1 VDGQAQE
8 QGPGT
13 SVLTRSNGVNLQF
26 QFRAFDDLTV
36 HELYALLR
44 LRSDVFVV
52 EQDCVF
58 LDLDDRDQAAVHV
71 LARVEEAP
79 EEAPVAYARFYEE
92 HGELH
97 LGRIVT
103 DRTVRSQGAGHI
115 LMSACVAE
123 IVRRHP
129 GRAMAMSAQAHL
141 AGFYAQHGFVVQGEG
156 YLEDDIPHVR
166 MVRG

>member
-1 VDGQAQE
+1 MDGQAQE

-26 QFRAFDDLTV
+26 QFRAFGDLTV

-52 EQDCVF
+52 EQNCVF

-71 LARVEEAP
+71 LARNDDAL
-79 EEAPVAYARFYEE
+79 VAYARFYEE

-115 LMSACVAE
+115 LMRACVAE
-123 IVRRHP
+123 IARRHP

-156 YLEDDIPHVR
+156 YLEDDIPHLR

>member
-1 VDGQAQE
+1 
-8 QGPGT
+8 
-13 SVLTRSNGVNLQF
+13 VNLQF
-26 QFRAFDDLTV
+26 LYREFDDLTV

-71 LARVEEAP
+71 LALAD
-79 EEAPVAYARFYEE
+79 ASLVAYARFYDE

-103 DRTVRSQGAGHI
+103 DRTVRSQGAGHH
-115 LMSACVAE
+115 LMRACVAE
-123 IVRRHP
+123 MTRRHP
-129 GRAMAMSAQAHL
+129 GRAIAMSAQAHL
-141 AGFYAQHGFVVQGEG
+141 ADFYSQHGFVVEGKG

-166 MVRG
+166 MVRGTDAE